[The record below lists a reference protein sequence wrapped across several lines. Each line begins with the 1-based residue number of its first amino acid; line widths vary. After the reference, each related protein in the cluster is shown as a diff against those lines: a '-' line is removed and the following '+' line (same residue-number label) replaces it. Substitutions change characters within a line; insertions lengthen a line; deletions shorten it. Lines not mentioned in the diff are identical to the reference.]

1 MNSPSSSD
9 LVLVNL
15 EERVLQGISCSDSA
29 SSKSS
34 IHEPSLAPLPIPLPD
49 MQPVFKCTPLMCP
62 ALCWNVPKSSA
73 VRTEDQ
79 QRAVSEKIVDSPV
92 LERQGQG
99 TLISDMQRGTQIP
112 EQVGEE
118 EELWVV
124 ACTVV
129 CGNERA
135 RARKV

>member
-99 TLISDMQRGTQIP
+99 TLISDMQRG
-112 EQVGEE
+112 V
-118 EELWVV
+118 
-124 ACTVV
+124 
-129 CGNERA
+129 A
-135 RARKV
+135 RAQQARKNDAATGSFCTRLFSPDSSCL